1 MQYLIL
7 ICKNLFIKFRKD
19 KFDKIYFKKRK
30 KNRFSIILN
39 LMI

>member
-19 KFDKIYFKKRK
+19 KFDKFYFK
-30 KNRFSIILN
+30 IIFNILF
-39 LMI
+39 